1 MSRQAGLQV
10 SLVSTCSPDTY
21 LLRKSLSNFSLSCFL
36 SLSVISP
43 LSHPTISPFSSP
55 NVSASFKHVRLHSQ
69 PSSLFSHYRLLSLGQ
84 AELKGESECVSSGP
98 CIAAPAV
105 THCHQSGQETTLEA
119 WFNQI
124 VILSTFQWQGHLSS
138 VALGQAAQGAGGA
151 RTNTRMLL
159 FPLIC
164 QYIP

>member
-1 MSRQAGLQV
+1 MSRQAGQQL
-10 SLVSTCSPDTY
+10 SLIQRCSPDTY
-21 LLRKSLSNFSLSCFL
+21 LPRQSLSNISLACSL

-43 LSHPTISPFSSP
+43 LGHPTILPFSSS
-55 NVSASFKHVRLHSQ
+55 NVSASFKHVTIPSQ
-69 PSSLFSHYRLLSLGQ
+69 PSFLFSHYSRLSLGQ

-105 THCHQSGQETTLEA
+105 THRHQSGQETTLEA

-138 VALGQAAQGAGGA
+138 VALGQEQVVRAQTHAWCY
-151 RTNTRMLL
+151 
-159 FPLIC
+159 FP
-164 QYIP
+164 